1 MIFGSIFRIVR
12 SRAVSFCCAVALTLS
27 ALPASA
33 QSVRIKD
40 IADFEGIRDNM
51 LVGYGIVA
59 GLAGTGDDLS
69 KVIFT
74 RESLLGMLERL
85 GVNARTTNANGSA
98 TNELRTKNIATVM
111 VTATLPPF
119 ARQGTRLDV
128 QVSAMGDAQ
137 SLLGGVLLVTPMMGA
152 DGEVYAVAQGPMA
165 ISGFRAQGQA
175 STLQRGV
182 PTSGRISNG
191 AIVEREVGFEM
202 ASLENVR
209 LTLRNPDLTTA
220 RRVAQAVNS
229 FVGAGAAR
237 PADPSTINIQVP
249 AQYKGD
255 VVAML
260 TDIERLPIEPDK
272 VAKVVI
278 DERSGVIVMGENVR
292 ISTVAVAQANLTI
305 RVTETPQVSQP
316 GPFAPGA
323 TGFPGQLNADQVINV
338 PQPRVGADGRPV
350 LDAAGN
356 PIFDMVPQVVPGSR
370 QGGALG
376 GGAQTVVVP
385 RTSIEVD
392 DQSGRRLAMVPSGV
406 TLGELVNGLNA
417 LGVGPRDL
425 ITILQ
430 AIKAAGALQ
439 ADIEIM

>member
-1 MIFGSIFRIVR
+1 MIFGPTLRIIR
-12 SRAVSFCCAVALTLS
+12 SSAASLCCAAALVML
-27 ALPASA
+27 ALPAQA

-85 GVNARTTNANGSA
+85 GVNARTTNANGTA

-119 ARQGTRLDV
+119 ARQGTKLDV
-128 QVSAMGDAQ
+128 QVSAMGDSQ

-152 DGEVYAVAQGPMA
+152 DGEVYAVAQ
-165 ISGFRAQGQA
+165 
-175 STLQRGV
+175 
-182 PTSGRISNG
+182 
-191 AIVEREVGFEM
+191 
-202 ASLENVR
+202 
-209 LTLRNPDLTTA
+209 
-220 RRVAQAVNS
+220 
-229 FVGAGAAR
+229 
-237 PADPSTINIQVP
+237 
-249 AQYKGD
+249 
-255 VVAML
+255 
-260 TDIERLPIEPDK
+260 
-272 VAKVVI
+272 
-278 DERSGVIVMGENVR
+278 
-292 ISTVAVAQANLTI
+292 ANLTI

-316 GPFAPGA
+316 GAFAPGA
-323 TGFPGQLNADQVINV
+323 TGLPGQLNQDQVINV

-350 LDAAGN
+350 LDASGN
-356 PIFDMVPQVVPGSR
+356 PVFDMVPQVVPGSR
-370 QGGALG
+370 QGGGLG